1 MPATSVIQSFN
12 ALLKVLQGSSLESS
26 RDSVAH
32 PRIDLSIPK
41 YGRSLH
47 EERLEHKVL
56 GGCVE
61 DGEVLGAELH
71 DGHWIS
77 VVARDPPSQTK
88 LGRIVHCKFEGRD
101 GSPRQE

>member
-1 MPATSVIQSFN
+1 MPATSVIQGFN
-12 ALLKVLQGSSLESS
+12 ALLKVLQGSSLEGS
-26 RDSVAH
+26 RDGIAH
-32 PRIDLSIPK
+32 PRINLSIPE
-41 YGRSLH
+41 YDRSLH
-47 EERLEHKVL
+47 EERLEHTIL

-71 DGHWIS
+71 DGHKIS
-77 VVARDPPSQTK
+77 VVACDPPSQTE